1 MKKWTIALLC
11 LCICS
16 LLISCSRRQEDIPL
30 VPATK
35 PDSSQIA
42 GDSQRETEIPTE
54 TSTQAP
60 TEEPTEVPA
69 EVPTEAPTQAPTE
82 EPTEAPTEE
91 PTTAPT
97 ETAEISVGQKVADL
111 AIAQL
116 GKPYD
121 YGGSGPEAFDV
132 SGLIYYCFKENE
144 IKTPRTV
151 KELASFGKEIS
162 KEELLPGDAVFFYSS
177 EPGKVQ
183 YGGIYIGGGKFIAA
197 RNGDKPV
204 SEMDLNSSY
213 FSERFICARRYWEE

>member
-35 PDSSQIA
+35 PGSSQVS
-42 GDSQRETEIPTE
+42 GDAQNPNISQTE
-54 TSTQAP
+54 AP
-60 TEEPTEVPA
+60 TEAPTEVPTETPT
-69 EVPTEAPTQAPTE
+69 EVPTEAPTEAPTE
-82 EPTEAPTEE
+82 VPTEAPTEA
-91 PTTAPT
+91 PTEPT
-97 ETAEISVGQKVADL
+97 ETADISVGQKVADL

-121 YGGSGPEAFDV
+121 YGGSGPDAFDV
-132 SGLIYYCFKENE
+132 SGLIFYCFQENE

-151 KELASFGKEIS
+151 KELAGFGTEVS
-162 KEELLPGDAVFFYSS
+162 KDELLPGDAVFFYSD

-197 RNGDKPV
+197 RNSDKPV
-204 SEMDLNSSY
+204 SEMSLNSSY
-213 FSERFICARRYWEE
+213 FSERFICARRYWES